1 MKKFFFCVGLIT
13 ASLLPGNEIFAQSK
27 MVQDAFSKFKLVS
40 PKNDAEKNLRIL
52 EEAKNFIDAASENA
66 ETKEDPKMHF
76 YKAQIYM
83 ALYETSA
90 QQAMASGNIDQDKL
104 EGFKTTAAN
113 SFLFCLNEPKKKYKA
128 DVESMIDMKYT
139 MFFEMGVKTYN
150 EKKYEQA
157 MMMFFQ
163 AYDVKN
169 MMNMD
174 ANEAKNNA
182 LICVNQIIE
191 RETSKYSQLKDSSN
205 AIILTKNTILNE
217 NSKADVYDLEEI
229 IKSLT
234 PQIEAEEKKVN
245 NAITLVEQVRTQ
257 FPQDIELLISL
268 INLYF
273 RKGDMTSAE
282 KYMSEAVRLDPNNKV
297 LHYNLGTSYM
307 NQGLNERA
315 EKSLMK
321 ALEIDPSYK
330 DAQYQLGAHLYNWAN
345 EVNQEAGELNANDPK
360 VAELEK
366 KSEDL
371 LKKSL
376 SVLEKYIEIN
386 PTDKD
391 VLGILYK
398 TYFKF

>member
-169 MMNMD
+169 MMNMESG
-174 ANEAKNNA
+174 EAKNNA
-182 LICVNQIIE
+182 IISLNQVVDKLIQ
-191 RETSKYSQLKDSSN
+191 
-205 AIILTKNTILNE
+205 
-217 NSKADVYDLEEI
+217 
-229 IKSLT
+229 
-234 PQIEAEEKKVN
+234 AEKPDFKT
-245 NAITLVEQVRTQ
+245 AITLVEQVRTQ
-257 FPQDIELLISL
+257 FPKDIDLIISL
-268 INLYF
+268 INIHL
-273 RKGDMTSAE
+273 KNNDMPSAE
-282 KYMSEAVRLDPNNKV
+282 KCMSEAVILDPNNKV

-398 TYFKF
+398 TYFKLGDSEKGKEYKTRYEAQ